1 MQMTAFFLFVLRD
14 CQMELSLG
22 APLHSTLNLLLA
34 KLGCVLLVLCLIVGS
49 CCLDFAFAKI
59 AGAGGFAIP
68 PNGVLVD
75 GLLVQLETARRCV

>member
-1 MQMTAFFLFVLRD
+1 
-14 CQMELSLG
+14 
-22 APLHSTLNLLLA
+22 
-34 KLGCVLLVLCLIVGS
+34 LIVGS